1 MFEKIVSYEDK
12 FPFLELR
19 KKIWNIKAI
28 FVYICQKIVSNKL
41 FENLCLAIIIWN
53 AITQTATP
61 TASGNND
68 ISSTEWFFIIFY
80 TIEMFL
86 KIFAMGFILNK
97 DAYMRDLWNMMD
109 ILIVVTSWVPVF
121 LTNSNINLSAFRT
134 LRILRPLRTIKN
146 IKALR
151 SILVALISALPLLK
165 DVMII

>member
-1 MFEKIVSYEDK
+1 
-12 FPFLELR
+12 
-19 KKIWNIKAI
+19 
-28 FVYICQKIVSNKL
+28 
-41 FENLCLAIIIWN
+41 
-53 AITQTATP
+53 
-61 TASGNND
+61 
-68 ISSTEWFFIIFY
+68 
-80 TIEMFL
+80 MFL